1 MFFHTFPP
9 PSQKKKCFILGYPPQ
24 IIAPPLFTISRNCTM
39 CQPAINFEF
48 VEEQKKE
55 KSISDLLVMPVPN
68 VVSSL
73 SMKETSLSSMKARMA
88 SFDSSLSPKMMKSFS
103 FSHCYC
109 FRFHCCVF
117 HCYHRYQ
124 SSKDSFSVESLSLN
138 LFCSRSVPSGFIWRR
153 QCLDK
158 VQAFV
163 INESREMNQRQL
175 TKASLQTAFVN
186 ISVPLLEIWKGCL
199 VSWLCLEQTCWR
211 NLFNQ
216 VTDKF
221 LKS

>member
-1 MFFHTFPP
+1 MFYFGVPPTNNSTAAFHNIKTLYYVSACYKLWICWRAKKGKIDFWSSGYACSQCCFFVIDEGNFFIIDEGKNGIIRFVTF
-9 PSQKKKCFILGYPPQ
+9 S
-24 IIAPPLFTISRNCTM
+24 N
-39 CQPAINFEF
+39 
-48 VEEQKKE
+48 
-55 KSISDLLVMPVPN
+55 
-68 VVSSL
+68 
-73 SMKETSLSSMKARMA
+73 
-88 SFDSSLSPKMMKSFS
+88 MMKSFS

-109 FRFHCCVF
+109 FHFHCCVF

-124 SSKDSFSVESLSLN
+124 SSKDSFLVESLSLN